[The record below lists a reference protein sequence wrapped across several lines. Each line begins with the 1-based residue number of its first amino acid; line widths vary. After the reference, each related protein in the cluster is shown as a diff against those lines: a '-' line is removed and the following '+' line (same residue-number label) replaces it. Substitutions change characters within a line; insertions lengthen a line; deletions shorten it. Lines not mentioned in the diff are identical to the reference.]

1 MTESSYFV
9 RKASG
14 LVRDISTFD
23 AFTMNIAFMSIAGG
37 LITYTSAEY
46 VFPGGDVIMA
56 TLLCTVF
63 TVCQTLLY
71 AMFTQAMPRSGGDY
85 IFVSRVLHPALGFI
99 VNFASTTCFLFYAG
113 IVLSWVTTL
122 AMSPSIMIVGTVMS
136 DQGLVGLA
144 NNLTIP
150 LTVVII
156 GVVLTIFFALL
167 MLKGTKLIV
176 LSNSILVIMSI
187 VGLLVAAGLLVIN
200 NNTDFIN
207 AFSRFGQYQDVITAA
222 HNAGYSTQSS
232 NPLYSTLGIMP
243 LVFVVLGYSVVT
255 SFFAGE
261 LKTIKKGLIVAN
273 AGAVVFAGVIMAILG
288 ALALRVF
295 GYDFLGSMAYLQ
307 ATGASQYPF
316 GALPPYLNLY
326 VSLLT
331 SNTFIL
337 WLLGITF
344 VAGWVLTLPP
354 TFMMGT
360 RCMFAWSF
368 DRVVPERLS
377 RVNNTLHSPLYAVL
391 VTAVG
396 FVIGL
401 LLVVY
406 GPGSTLLAMLSA
418 VVVGEVV
425 TFACVAIAAIVFP
438 LRQKRMFEA
447 SAANN
452 RFAGIPVISILG
464 GVCLP
469 FFILLLYFYAT
480 NPAYG
485 ATTTLVETTLAV
497 LWIVPAVIYVAS
509 YYYHKSRGIDIT
521 LSAKEIPPL

>member
-1 MTESSYFV
+1 MSGSHFV

-63 TVCQTLLY
+63 TVFQTLMY

-85 IFVSRVLHPALGFI
+85 IFISRVLHPALGFI
-99 VNFASTTCFLFYAG
+99 ANFASTTCYLFYAG

-122 AMSPSIMIVGTVMS
+122 ALSPSIMIVGTVTS

-144 NNLTIP
+144 NAITAP
-150 LTVVII
+150 LTVVTI
-156 GVVLTIFFALL
+156 GLILTVFFALL
-167 MLKGTKLIV
+167 MIKGTKLIV
-176 LSNSILVIMSI
+176 TSNSILVIMSI
-187 VGLLVAAGLLVIN
+187 VGLLVAAWLMVTSTNANFVSAFSKYADYQGVIN
-200 NNTDFIN
+200 
-207 AFSRFGQYQDVITAA
+207 AA
-222 HNAGYSTQSS
+222 HKAGYSTATS
-232 NPLYSTLGIMP
+232 NPVYSTLGIMP

-261 LKTIKKGLIVAN
+261 LKSIKKGLVVAN

-288 ALALRVF
+288 ALSLGVF

-316 GALPPYLNLY
+316 GVLPPYLNLY

-331 SNTFIL
+331 SNTIIL

-344 VAGWVLTLPP
+344 VAGWILTLPP

-360 RCMFAWSF
+360 RCMFAWAF

-377 RVNNTLHSPLYAVL
+377 RVNLKLHSPLYGIL
-391 VTAVG
+391 VTTVG

-401 LLVVY
+401 ILVVY

-425 TFACVAIAAIVFP
+425 TFACVSISAIMFP
-438 LRQKRMFEA
+438 FKQKRMFEA
-447 SAANN
+447 SAANMKV
-452 RFAGIPVISILG
+452 AGIPIISILG
-464 GVCLP
+464 CLCLP
-469 FFILLLYFYAT
+469 FFALLLYFYAT

-485 ATTTLVETTLAV
+485 ATTALVEITLAV
-497 LWIVPAVIYVAS
+497 LWIVPTVIYVVS
-509 YYYHKSRGIDIT
+509 YYYHKRIGIDIT